1 MNRQE
6 MIDKLEAIRR
16 GERVGFDNLI
26 ILIQEDRI
34 YKNGM
39 AEISFDE
46 LVNAHQSAANMV
58 IMLDADNELSRE
70 IKLKYDSAIAIEVN
84 TLEQARDLVKL
95 SDISN

>member
-34 YKNGM
+34 FKNGTV
-39 AEISFDE
+39 EISFAE
-46 LVNAHQSAANMV
+46 LMKSHQLAANMI

-70 IKLKYDSAIAIEVN
+70 IKLKYDNAIAIEVN
-84 TLEQARDLVKL
+84 TLEQARDLEKL
-95 SDISN
+95 IGIQ